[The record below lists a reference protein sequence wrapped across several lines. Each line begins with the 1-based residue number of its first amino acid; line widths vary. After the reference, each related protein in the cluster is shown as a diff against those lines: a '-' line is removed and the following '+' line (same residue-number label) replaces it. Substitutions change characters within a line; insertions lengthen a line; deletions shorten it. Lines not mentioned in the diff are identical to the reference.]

1 MAEAIKGLNIKL
13 GLDTTELEASIK
25 SLNSD
30 LKEQQRDLAAI
41 NKNLKYDSSNV
52 DLWKQK
58 QEKLNEI
65 LNTTKKKLEEQKKA
79 LELAKEGVKLG
90 TVSEQEFKKMQR
102 AVQYTEAEVAK
113 LNNELKETDKKV
125 SALGSVNVDKLSAIG
140 SAMTKYITVPV
151 TAAVSALSALALKT
165 VETVNQMSDT
175 AKQLGVGL
183 EAMQK
188 WEYAAKQLGSE
199 TQYLDKAFQKVNNLL
214 GQIANG
220 DDVSEELAK
229 IGLTMDDLAGLDAE
243 QAFAKIRSSI
253 ANVGDAATRT
263 ALANQFFGDKLG
275 TQLAP
280 VLSATEEEL
289 EAWMDEAEKVG
300 IVSEEDAE
308 ITGALGNEIYALK
321 QAFLSLRTE
330 LATALAP
337 VITKIVEFLREKVIP
352 KIKEIIQKFAELS
365 TKMKAFIGII
375 TGLLAAIGPVLTIV
389 AKAIQTFS
397 KLKEVLGTVSEAFK
411 AVKSGAAGGPWG
423 ILIAI
428 LAVLLLQNENFRALL
443 KRILEIVQQLISKI
457 MELVQRII
465 EKLKPILDIL
475 MDVINQVIDVL
486 VEVIDGILDVV
497 MMVLDEVVKLLESL
511 IEPITRILEML
522 TAILVP
528 ITQLIA
534 KILQVVA
541 KILQLVIG
549 LIVQI
554 IEVVIE
560 LIDGVLNIVIEI
572 INVIV
577 DILGAVIKVIVTLL
591 DIIIDILEP
600 ILEIILA
607 ILEPLIEF
615 ISGIIE
621 VIAELFEI
629 LLPLIE
635 VFLTPIMDILD
646 VIFTIIEAITPILVI
661 IGNVIKAVIVPVL
674 QLLFQIL
681 KPILDILNAII
692 SAVKWILD
700 HTVGWLV
707 KLIGKMFGTG
717 DFDAENTVKNT
728 SNQYMNTDNSKTTNN
743 VTINTTGDVDM
754 DSINEALGG
763 AY

>member
-30 LKEQQRDLAAI
+30 LKEQQKDLAAI

-79 LELAKEGVKLG
+79 LEAAKEGVKLG
-90 TVSEQEFKKMQR
+90 TVSEAEFKKMQR
-102 AVQYTEAEVAK
+102 SVQYTEAEVAK
-113 LNNELKETDKKV
+113 LNKELEGTGSKIN
-125 SALGSVNVDKLSAIG
+125 ALGSINVDKLSSIG
-140 SAMTKYITVPV
+140 SAFTKYITAPV
-151 TAAVSALSALALKT
+151 VGAVSALGALAIKT
-165 VETVNQMSDT
+165 TETVNSMSDT
-175 AKQLGVGL
+175 AKMLGVGL
-183 EAMQK
+183 ESLQK

-199 TQYLDKAFQKVNNLL
+199 TEYLDKAFQKINNLL

-220 DDVSEELAK
+220 DDVSEQLAK

-243 QAFAKIRSSI
+243 QAFMKIRGAISS
-253 ANVGDAATRT
+253 VGDAATRT

-280 VLSATEEEL
+280 VLSATEDEL
-289 EAWMDEAEKVG
+289 KAWMNEAEKVG

-308 ITGALGNEIYALK
+308 VTGALGNQIYALK

-337 VITKIVEFLREKVIP
+337 VITKIVNFLKDSVIP
-352 KIKEIIQKFAELS
+352 KVKELIQRWKEMSTGAKAIIGV
-365 TKMKAFIGII
+365 IGGIL
-375 TGLLAAIGPVLTIV
+375 TAIGPVLTIV
-389 AKAIQTFS
+389 AKVIGLVS
-397 KLKEVLGTVSEAFK
+397 KLKEAVSALGGATKILGAVAK
-411 AVKSGAAGGPWG
+411 AGPWAA
-423 ILIAI
+423 IIAI
-428 LAVLLLQNENFRALL
+428 IAVLLLQNENFRALL
-443 KRILEIVQQLISKI
+443 KRILDIVKQLIDKI
-457 MELVQRII
+457 VELVGKII
-465 EKLKPILDIL
+465 EKLKPILDVL
-475 MDVINQVIDVL
+475 MNVINQIIDVL
-486 VEVIDGILDVV
+486 VEIIDGILDVV
-497 MMVLDEVVKLLESL
+497 MLVLDEVVKLLERL

-522 TAILVP
+522 TAVLIP

-541 KILQLVIG
+541 RILELVIK
-549 LIVQI
+549 LVVQI

-577 DILGAVIKVIVTLL
+577 DILGQVINVIVVLL

-607 ILEPLIEF
+607 ILEPIIEF

-621 VIAELFEI
+621 VIGSLFEI

-635 VFLTPIMDILD
+635 IFLTPIMDILS
-646 VIFTIIEAITPILVI
+646 VIFEIIEAISPILVI
-661 IGNVIKAVIVPVL
+661 IGNVVKAVILPVL

-692 SAVKWILD
+692 SAVKWLLD
-700 HTVGWLV
+700 HTVGWLI
-707 KLIGKMFGTG
+707 KLIGKMFGV
-717 DFDAENTVKNT
+717 DFSSENSVKTSSTTNNNADYSRTV
-728 SNQYMNTDNSKTTNN
+728 NN
-743 VTINTTGDVDM
+743 VTINTSGDVDM
-754 DSINEALGG
+754 ESIDEALGG
-763 AY
+763 AYL

>member
-13 GLDTTELEASIK
+13 GLDTTELESSIK

-58 QEKLNEI
+58 QDKLNGI
-65 LNTTKKKLEEQKKA
+65 LETTKKKLEEQKKQ

-113 LNNELKETDKKV
+113 LNEELKQTDNKI
-125 SALGSVNVDKLSAIG
+125 SALGKIDVNKLSAIG
-140 SAMTKYITVPV
+140 GAMTKYITAPV
-151 TAAVSALSALALKT
+151 TAAVTALSALALKT
-165 VETVNQMSDT
+165 TETVNQMADT

-183 EAMQK
+183 EALQK

-199 TQYLDKAFQKVNNLL
+199 TQYLDKAFQKINNLL

-220 DDVSEELAK
+220 DDVSEQLSK

-243 QAFAKIRSSI
+243 AAFKKIRNAI
-253 ANVGDAATRT
+253 AGVEDAATRT

-275 TQLAP
+275 TLLNP
-280 VLSATEEEL
+280 VLSASEDEL
-289 EAWMDEAEKVG
+289 EAWMEEAEKVG

-308 ITGALGNEIYALK
+308 TTGKLGNEIYALK

-337 VITKIVEFLREKVIP
+337 IITKIVNFLKDTVIP
-352 KIKEIIQKFAELS
+352 KVKELIQKWKEMSSGL
-365 TKMKAFIGII
+365 KVVIGVIGGVL
-375 TGLLAAIGPVLTIV
+375 TAIGPVLTIV
-389 AKAIQTFS
+389 AKVIGLVG
-397 KLKEVLGTVSEAFK
+397 KLKEAVSALGGATKVLGAVAK
-411 AVKSGAAGGPWG
+411 AGPWALIIG
-423 ILIAI
+423 II
-428 LAVLLLQNENFRALL
+428 AVLLLQNENFRALL
-443 KRILEIVQQLISKI
+443 KRLLDIVKQLIDKI
-457 MELVQRII
+457 VELVGKII

-475 MDVINQVIDVL
+475 MNVINQIIDVL
-486 VEVIDGILDVV
+486 VEIIDGVLDVV

-522 TAILVP
+522 TTVLIP

-541 KILQLVIG
+541 RIIQLVIK
-549 LIVQI
+549 LVVQI
-554 IEVVIE
+554 IDVIIE
-560 LIDGVLNIVIEI
+560 LVDGILNILIEI

-577 DILGAVIKVIVTLL
+577 DILSEVIKVVVVLL

-635 VFLTPIMDILD
+635 TFLTPIMDILD
-646 VIFTIIEAITPILVI
+646 VIFTIVEAISPILVI

-674 QLLFQIL
+674 QILFQIL

-717 DFDAENTVKNT
+717 DFDAENTVKST
-728 SNQYMNTDNSKTTNN
+728 SNSYMNDDHSTTTNN
-743 VTINTTGDVDM
+743 VTINTSGDVDI
-754 DSINEALGG
+754 DSINTALGG

>member
-41 NKNLKYDSSNV
+41 NKNLKYDSTNV

-58 QEKLNEI
+58 QEKLNAI
-65 LNTTKKKLEEQKKA
+65 LETTKKKLEEQKRQ

-90 TVSEQEFKKMQR
+90 TVSQQEFNKLQR

-113 LNNELKETDKKV
+113 LNNELKDTGEKISSLGKV
-125 SALGSVNVDKLSAIG
+125 DVSKLSSVGSAL
-140 SAMTKYITVPV
+140 TKYITVPV

-165 VETVNQMSDT
+165 TETVNQMSDT

-199 TQYLDKAFQKVNNLL
+199 TQYLDKAFQKINNLL

-220 DDVSEELAK
+220 DDVSEQLSK

-243 QAFAKIRSSI
+243 QAFAKIRNAISQ
-253 ANVGDAATRT
+253 VEDASTRT

-275 TQLAP
+275 TLLNP
-280 VLSATEEEL
+280 VLSASEDEL
-289 EAWMDEAEKVG
+289 EAWMEEAEKVG

-308 ITGALGNEIYALK
+308 VTGALGNQIYALK

-337 VITKIVEFLREKVIP
+337 IMTKIVNFLKDTVIP
-352 KIKEIIQKFAELS
+352 KVKELIQKWKEMSSGL
-365 TKMKAFIGII
+365 KVIIGVIGGI
-375 TGLLAAIGPVLTIV
+375 LTAIGPIISVV
-389 AKAIQTFS
+389 AKVIGLVG
-397 KLKEVLGTVSEAFK
+397 KLKEAVSALGGATKVLGAIAK
-411 AVKSGAAGGPWG
+411 AGPWAA
-423 ILIAI
+423 IIAVI
-428 LAVLLLQNENFRALL
+428 AVLLLQNENFRALL
-443 KRILEIVQQLISKI
+443 KRLLDIVKQLIDKVV
-457 MELVQRII
+457 ELVGKII
-465 EKLKPILDIL
+465 EKLKPILDLL
-475 MDVINQVIDVL
+475 MNVINQIIDVL
-486 VEVIDGILDVV
+486 VEVIDGVLDAV

-541 KILQLVIG
+541 KILQLVIR
-549 LIVQI
+549 LVVEI
-554 IEVVIE
+554 IDVVIQ
-560 LIDGVLNIVIEI
+560 LIDGVLNILIEI

-577 DILGAVIKVIVTLL
+577 DILGAVIKVVVTLL

-600 ILEIILA
+600 ILQIILA

-646 VIFTIIEAITPILVI
+646 VIFTIIEAISPILII

-700 HTVGWLV
+700 HTVGWLI
-707 KLIGKMFGTG
+707 KLIEKMFGTG
-717 DFDAENTVKNT
+717 DFDAENTVKST
-728 SNQYMNTDNSKTTNN
+728 SNSYMNTDNSKTTNN
-743 VTINTTGDVDM
+743 VTINTSGDVDI
-754 DSINEALGG
+754 DSINAALGG

>member
-41 NKNLKYDSSNV
+41 NKNLKYDSTNV

-58 QEKLNEI
+58 QEKLNSI
-65 LNTTKKKLEEQKKA
+65 LETTKKKLEEQKRQ
-79 LELAKEGVKLG
+79 LELAKEDVKLG
-90 TVSEQEFKKMQR
+90 TVSQQEFNKMQR

-113 LNNELKETDKKV
+113 LNKELKDTEGKI
-125 SALGSVNVDKLSAIG
+125 SALGKVDVSKLSSIG
-140 SAMTKYITVPV
+140 SALTKYITVPV
-151 TAAVSALSALALKT
+151 TAAVSAMGALALKT
-165 VETVNQMSDT
+165 TETVNQMSDT

-199 TQYLDKAFQKVNNLL
+199 TQYLDKAFQKVNSLL

-243 QAFAKIRSSI
+243 SAFAKIRGAISQ
-253 ANVGDAATRT
+253 VGDAATRT

-289 EAWMDEAEKVG
+289 QAWMEEAEKVG

-308 ITGALGNEIYALK
+308 VTGALGNEIYALK

-337 VITKIVEFLREKVIP
+337 IITKIVNFLRDTIIP
-352 KIKEIIQKFAELS
+352 KVKELIAKFKEMS
-365 TKMKAFIGII
+365 TGLKAFIGII
-375 TGLLAAIGPVLTIV
+375 TGLLAAIGPILTIV

-411 AVKSGAAGGPWG
+411 AIKGSAAGGPWA
-423 ILIAI
+423 ILIAVI
-428 LAVLLLQNENFRALL
+428 AILLLQNENFRALL

-457 MELVQRII
+457 MELVQKII
-465 EKLKPILDIL
+465 EKLKPILDLL
-475 MDVINQVIDVL
+475 MNVINQIIDVL
-486 VEVIDGILDVV
+486 VEVIDGILDAV

-541 KILQLVIG
+541 KILQLVIR
-549 LIVQI
+549 LVVQI

-560 LIDGVLNIVIEI
+560 LIDGVLNILIEI

-577 DILGAVIKVIVTLL
+577 DILGAVIKVVVTLL

-629 LLPLIE
+629 LMPLIE

-646 VIFTIIEAITPILVI
+646 VIFTIIEAISPILVI

-707 KLIGKMFGTG
+707 KLLEKMFGTG
-717 DFDAENTVKNT
+717 DFDAENTVKST

-743 VTINTTGDVDM
+743 VTINTSGDVDI
-754 DSINEALGG
+754 DSINAALGG

>member
-58 QEKLNEI
+58 QEKLNDI
-65 LNTTKKKLEEQKKA
+65 LATTKKKLEEQKKA
-79 LELAKEGVKLG
+79 LDLAREGVKLG
-90 TVSEQEFKKMQR
+90 TVSEQEFNKMQR

-113 LNNELKETDKKV
+113 LNKELKETEGKI
-125 SALGSVNVDKLSAIG
+125 SSLGSVNVEKLSAIG
-140 SAMTKYITVPV
+140 SAMTKYITAPV

-165 VETVNQMSDT
+165 TETVNQMADT

-220 DDVSEELAK
+220 DDVSEQLAK

-253 ANVGDAATRT
+253 ASVEDAATRT

-275 TQLAP
+275 TLLNP
-280 VLSATEEEL
+280 VLSASEEEL
-289 EAWMDEAEKVG
+289 EAWMQEAEKVG

-308 ITGALGNEIYALK
+308 VTGALGNEIYALK

-337 VITKIVEFLREKVIP
+337 IITKVVEFLREKVIP
-352 KIKEIIQKFAELS
+352 KTKELIQKFNEMS
-365 TKMKAFIGII
+365 TRMKAIIGVV
-375 TGLLAAIGPVLTIV
+375 TAVAAAIGPILSIV
-389 AKAIQTFS
+389 AKAITMFM
-397 KLKEVLGTVSEAFK
+397 KFKEVLGTVSEAFK
-411 AVKSGAAGGPWG
+411 AVGGAAKAGPWAA
-423 ILIAI
+423 LIALI
-428 LAVLLLQNENFRALL
+428 AVLLLQNENFRALL
-443 KRILEIVQQLISKI
+443 KRIMEIVQQLIDKI
-457 MELVQRII
+457 VELVGKII

-475 MDVINQVIDVL
+475 MEVINQIIDVL
-486 VEVIDGILDVV
+486 VEVIDGILDAV
-497 MMVLDEVVKLLESL
+497 MLVLDEVVKLLERL

-522 TAILVP
+522 TTILIP

-541 KILQLVIG
+541 RILQLVIG
-549 LIVQI
+549 LVVQI

-577 DILGAVIKVIVTLL
+577 DILGEVIKVVVVLL
-591 DIIIDILEP
+591 DILIDILEP

-621 VIAELFEI
+621 IIAQLFEI
-629 LLPLIE
+629 LMPLIE
-635 VFLTPIMDILD
+635 IFLTPIMDILD
-646 VIFTIIEAITPILVI
+646 VIFTIVEAISPILVI
-661 IGNVIKAVIVPVL
+661 IGNVIKAVILPVL
-674 QLLFQIL
+674 QLLMQIL
-681 KPILDILNAII
+681 KPILDILSAIINAI
-692 SAVKWILD
+692 KWILD

-707 KLIGKMFGTG
+707 KLLEKMFGTG
-717 DFDAENTVKNT
+717 DFDAENTVKST
-728 SNQYMNTDNSKTTNN
+728 SNSYMNTDNSRTTNN
-743 VTINTTGDVDM
+743 VTINTSGDVDM

>member
-30 LKEQQRDLAAI
+30 LKEQQRDLAVI

-65 LNTTKKKLEEQKKA
+65 LQTTKKKLEEQKKA
-79 LELAKEGVKLG
+79 LDIAREGVKLG

-113 LNNELKETDKKV
+113 LNNELKETDNKV
-125 SALGSVNVDKLSAIG
+125 SALGNINVDKLSAIG
-140 SAMTKYITVPV
+140 GAFTKYITAPV
-151 TAAVSALSALALKT
+151 TAAVTALSALALKT
-165 VETVNQMSDT
+165 TETVNQMSDT

-220 DDVSEELAK
+220 DDVSEQLAK

-243 QAFAKIRSSI
+243 QAFTKIRNAI
-253 ANVGDAATRT
+253 AGVEDAATRT

-275 TQLAP
+275 TLLNP
-280 VLSATEEEL
+280 VLSASEDEL
-289 EAWMDEAEKVG
+289 EAWMEEAEKVG

-308 ITGALGNEIYALK
+308 VTGALGNQIYALK

-337 VITKIVEFLREKVIP
+337 VITKIVNFLKDTVIP
-352 KIKEIIQKFAELS
+352 KVKELIAKWKEMSSGLKVIIGVVG
-365 TKMKAFIGII
+365 GIL
-375 TGLLAAIGPVLTIV
+375 TAIGPVLTIV
-389 AKAIQTFS
+389 AKVIGLVG
-397 KLKEVLGTVSEAFK
+397 KLKEAVSALGGATKVLGAVAK
-411 AVKSGAAGGPWG
+411 AGPWAL
-423 ILIAI
+423 IISIIAI
-428 LAVLLLQNENFRALL
+428 LLLQNENFRALL
-443 KRILEIVQQLISKI
+443 KRILEIVQQLIDKI
-457 MELVQRII
+457 VELVGKII
-465 EKLKPILDIL
+465 EKLKPILDVL
-475 MDVINQVIDVL
+475 MNVINQIIDVL
-486 VEVIDGILDVV
+486 VEIIDGILDVV
-497 MMVLDEVVKLLESL
+497 MMVLDEVVKLLERL

-522 TAILVP
+522 TAV
-528 ITQLIA
+528 LIPVTELIS
-534 KILQVVA
+534 KILQVIA
-541 KILQLVIG
+541 RILELVIK
-549 LIVQI
+549 LVVQI
-554 IEVVIE
+554 IDVIIE

-577 DILGAVIKVIVTLL
+577 DILGQVINVIVVLL

-607 ILEPLIEF
+607 ILEPIIEF

-621 VIAELFEI
+621 VIGSLFEI

-635 VFLTPIMDILD
+635 IFLTPIMDILS
-646 VIFTIIEAITPILVI
+646 VIFEIIEAISPILVI
-661 IGNVIKAVIVPVL
+661 IGNVVKAVILPVL

-692 SAVKWILD
+692 SAVKWLLD
-700 HTVGWLV
+700 HTVGWLI
-707 KLIGKMFGTG
+707 KLIGKMFGV
-717 DFDAENTVKNT
+717 DFSSENSVKT
-728 SNQYMNTDNSKTTNN
+728 SSTTNNNADYSRTTNN
-743 VTINTTGDVDM
+743 VTINTSGDVDM